1 MKKTSDSTQSPDTL
15 KLKKHRLIIAVL
27 SVLAVLLLLAGL
39 ARLIGPPLMDA
50 VRNKESFRLWID
62 AQGPWKYLIMVGIMT
77 AQIIVALVPGA
88 PVEMA
93 AGYAFGLWGGVGLC
107 LIGTAI
113 GNAIV
118 ILLTRVFG
126 MRMVRLFMDD
136 DKILALTQKL
146 TREQKRMDL
155 MVFVL
160 FLIPGTPKDLMTY
173 VAGLLPIPL
182 ARYLILTSTARIPS
196 MIGNALGGSMLGR
209 QNYRAAMITMAV
221 VVLISLIVFCVYRN
235 HERRKAGTAPLPP
248 AQTGGSDEPDNKG
261 SSDV

>member
-155 MVFVL
+155 NGLCAVSDSRHTQGSDDL
-160 FLIPGTPKDLMTY
+160 CGRASAYSPGPLSDPDLHSPHS
-173 VAGLLPIPL
+173 LHDRKRP
-182 ARYLILTSTARIPS
+182 
-196 MIGNALGGSMLGR
+196 GR
-209 QNYRAAMITMAV
+209 Q
-221 VVLISLIVFCVYRN
+221 
-235 HERRKAGTAPLPP
+235 HAGPAELQSRHDHHGRGGADQPDRILRLP
-248 AQTGGSDEPDNKG
+248 QS
-261 SSDV
+261 

>member
-1 MKKTSDSTQSPDTL
+1 MKKASDSTQSPDTS

-39 ARLIGPPLMDA
+39 ARLIGPPLLDA

-113 GNAIV
+113 GNAMITAVLFAFAATNWTQGFFAAYLV
-118 ILLTRVFG
+118 IGAILVVALAFAI
-126 MRMVRLFMDD
+126 MDLRMLGDGES
-136 DKILALTQKL
+136 
-146 TREQKRMDL
+146 TRE
-155 MVFVL
+155 
-160 FLIPGTPKDLMTY
+160 
-173 VAGLLPIPL
+173 
-182 ARYLILTSTARIPS
+182 TA
-196 MIGNALGGSMLGR
+196 
-209 QNYRAAMITMAV
+209 
-221 VVLISLIVFCVYRN
+221 
-235 HERRKAGTAPLPP
+235 AP
-248 AQTGGSDEPDNKG
+248 
-261 SSDV
+261 

>member
-1 MKKTSDSTQSPDTL
+1 MKKASDSTQSPDTL

-39 ARLIGPPLMDA
+39 ARLIGPPLLDA

-107 LIGTAI
+107 LIG
-113 GNAIV
+113 NAIV

-160 FLIPGTPKDLMTY
+160 FLIPGTP
-173 VAGLLPIPL
+173 
-182 ARYLILTSTARIPS
+182 RI
-196 MIGNALGGSMLGR
+196 
-209 QNYRAAMITMAV
+209 
-221 VVLISLIVFCVYRN
+221 
-235 HERRKAGTAPLPP
+235 
-248 AQTGGSDEPDNKG
+248 
-261 SSDV
+261 

>member
-136 DKILALTQKL
+136 DKILALTQRL

-155 MVFVL
+155 MIFLL

-182 ARYLILTSTARIPS
+182 TRYLILTSFARIPS
-196 MIGNALGGSMLGR
+196 MIGNALGGRHAGPAELQSRHDHHGR
-209 QNYRAAMITMAV
+209 GGADQPDRI
-221 VVLISLIVFCVYRN
+221 LR
-235 HERRKAGTAPLPP
+235 LP
-248 AQTGGSDEPDNKG
+248 QS
-261 SSDV
+261 

>member
-1 MKKTSDSTQSPDTL
+1 MKKASDSTQSPDTL

-39 ARLIGPPLMDA
+39 ARLIGPPLLDA

-113 GNAIV
+113 V
-118 ILLTRVFG
+118 ILQTRVFG

-221 VVLISLIVFCVYRN
+221 VVLISLIVCFVYRN
-235 HERRKAGTAPLPP
+235 HERRKAAAAPLPP
-248 AQTGGSDEPDNKG
+248 AQTGESDEPDKKG
-261 SSDV
+261 TSDV

>member
-173 VAGLLPIPL
+173 VAGCGRASAYSPGPL
-182 ARYLILTSTARIPS
+182 SDPDFVCPHSLHDRKRP
-196 MIGNALGGSMLGR
+196 GR
-209 QNYRAAMITMAV
+209 Q
-221 VVLISLIVFCVYRN
+221 
-235 HERRKAGTAPLPP
+235 HAGPAELQSRHDHHGCGGPDQPDRIFRLP
-248 AQTGGSDEPDNKG
+248 QS
-261 SSDV
+261 

>member
-1 MKKTSDSTQSPDTL
+1 MKKTSDFTQSPDTL
-15 KLKKHRLIIAVL
+15 KLKKHRLIIAVV

-39 ARLIGPPLMDA
+39 ARLIGPPLLNA

-136 DKILALTQKL
+136 DKILALTQRL
-146 TREQKRMDL
+146 TKEKKRMDL
-155 MVFVL
+155 MIFLL

-182 ARYLILTSTARIPS
+182 SRYLILTSFARIPS
-196 MIGNALGGSMLGR
+196 MIGNALGGSMFGR
-209 QNYRAAMITMAV
+209 QNYKAAMMTMAV
-221 VVLISLIVFCVYRN
+221 VVLISLIVFFVYRN
-235 HERRKAGTAPLPP
+235 HERRKAQPAPLTPGR
-248 AQTGGSDEPDNKG
+248 ADALDEPDKKG
-261 SSDV
+261 TGDV

>member
-136 DKILALTQKL
+136 DKILALTQRL

-155 MVFVL
+155 MIFLL
-160 FLIPGTPKDLMTY
+160 FLITRYTQGSDDLCGR
-173 VAGLLPIPL
+173 AAAHPLDPLPDPDFFCPHSL
-182 ARYLILTSTARIPS
+182 HDRQRP
-196 MIGNALGGSMLGR
+196 GR
-209 QNYRAAMITMAV
+209 QHAWQAELRSRHDHHGCGGPDQPDRI
-221 VVLISLIVFCVYRN
+221 FR
-235 HERRKAGTAPLPP
+235 LP
-248 AQTGGSDEPDNKG
+248 QS
-261 SSDV
+261 